1 MMTTK
6 IEILAANELSKSDWA
21 FWRDC
26 HLRNP
31 ALDSPYFHPQFV
43 RELLDVGRRV
53 CVAVVTTAGQAVALF
68 PFEQTRTVGRPAG
81 WPMCDFQSPIGMP
94 SAEFDPEEFMRATG
108 LQAYLFDH
116 ILVARQEFQPFFER
130 VVPSPYMEVAG
141 GLEGYKSRLTDR
153 NKLVL
158 RDTLRRTRKAVR
170 ELGPLRLEFFSTDEA
185 LLEQLIAWKREQYKR
200 SGADD
205 FLGRAEPRA
214 YLSNLLKLRGPEFR
228 GALSGLWAGEQLL
241 AIHMGMIARGI
252 LHWWFPAYDR
262 KLANYAPGRL
272 MLTKLAEEAAAHGL
286 LRIDLGKGD
295 YSFKLDAMT
304 GATMVAEGYIETRP
318 LHRWLRSQR
327 RASVTIVR
335 ASAAYQIARTV
346 KRRLLGETV

>member
-1 MMTTK
+1 MTTR
-6 IEILAANELSKSDWA
+6 IEILSANELSESHWA

-53 CVAVVTTAGQAVALF
+53 RVAVVSAAGHLAALF
-68 PFEQTRTVGRPAG
+68 PFEQNRSVGCPAG

-94 SAEFDPEEFMRATG
+94 SAEFDLEEFMRASG

-116 ILVARQEFQPFFER
+116 ILAARQEFLPFFEQ
-130 VVPSPYMEVAG
+130 VMPSPYMEVAS
-141 GLEGYKSRLTDR
+141 GLEGYKSRLTDSNKLKMRDTER
-153 NKLVL
+153 NK
-158 RDTLRRTRKAVR
+158 RKAAR
-170 ELGPLRLEFFSTDEA
+170 ELGPLRLEFLSTDA
-185 LLEQLIAWKREQYKR
+185 AMLEQLIAWKREQYAR

-214 YLSNLLKLRGPEFR
+214 YLFNLLRLHDPEFR
-228 GALSGLWAGEQLL
+228 GVLSGLWAGERLL
-241 AIHMGMIARGI
+241 AIHMGMMARGI
-252 LHWWFPAYDR
+252 LHYWFPAYDR
-262 KLANYAPGRL
+262 NFANYSPGRL
-272 MLTKLAEEAAAHGL
+272 MLAKFTEEAAAHGL
-286 LRIDLGKGD
+286 SRIDLGKGED
-295 YSFKLDAMT
+295 AYKLGVMT

-318 LHRWLRSQR
+318 MHRWLRSQR
-327 RASVTIVR
+327 RTSVTIVQ

-346 KRRLLGETV
+346 KRRLLGRTF

>member
-1 MMTTK
+1 MTTK
-6 IEILAANELSKSDWA
+6 IEILTANELSESDWA
-21 FWRDC
+21 FWREC

-43 RELLDVGRRV
+43 RELLGVGRRV
-53 CVAVVTTAGQAVALF
+53 CVAVVSTAGQTAVLF
-68 PFEQTRTVGRPAG
+68 PFEQNRTVGRPAG
-81 WPMCDFQSPIGMP
+81 WPMCDFQSPIGMT
-94 SAEFDPEEFMRATG
+94 SAEFELQDFMRATG

-116 ILVARQEFQPFFER
+116 ILVARQEFRPFFER

-141 GLEGYKSRLTDR
+141 GLESYKSRLTDR
-153 NKLVL
+153 NKLIL
-158 RDTLRRTRKAVR
+158 RDTFRRMRKAVR
-170 ELGPLRLEFFSTDEA
+170 ELGPLRLEFLSTDEA
-185 LLEQLIAWKREQYKR
+185 LLEQLIAWKREQYAR
-200 SGADD
+200 SRADD
-205 FLGRAEPRA
+205 FLGRAEPRT
-214 YLSNLLKLRGPEFR
+214 YLFNLLKLHDPEFR
-228 GALSGLWAGEQLL
+228 GALSGLWAGERLV
-241 AIHMGMIARGI
+241 AVHMGMLARGI

-272 MLTKLAEEAAAHGL
+272 MLTKLTEEAAAHGL
-286 LRIDLGKGD
+286 VRIDLGKGE
-295 YSFKLDAMT
+295 YGFKLDAMT

-327 RASVTIVR
+327 RASVTRLR

>member
-1 MMTTK
+1 MTTK
-6 IEILAANELSKSDWA
+6 IEILTANELSESDWA
-21 FWRDC
+21 FWREC

-43 RELLDVGRRV
+43 RELLGVGRRV
-53 CVAVVTTAGQAVALF
+53 CVAVVSTAGQTAVLF
-68 PFEQTRTVGRPAG
+68 PFEQNRTVGRPAG
-81 WPMCDFQSPIGMP
+81 WPMCDFQSPIGMT
-94 SAEFDPEEFMRATG
+94 SAEFELQDFVRATG

-116 ILVARQEFQPFFER
+116 ILVARQEFRPFFER

-141 GLEGYKSRLTDR
+141 GLEGYQSRLTDR
-153 NKLVL
+153 NKLKL
-158 RDTLRRTRKAVR
+158 RDTFRRMRKAER
-170 ELGPLRLEFFSTDEA
+170 ELGPLRLEFLSTDEA
-185 LLEQLIAWKREQYKR
+185 LLEQLIAWKREQYSR

-205 FLGRAEPRA
+205 FLGRAEPRT
-214 YLSNLLKLRGPEFR
+214 YLFNLLKVHDPEFR
-228 GALSGLWAGEQLL
+228 GALSGLWAGERLI
-241 AIHMGMIARGI
+241 AVHMGMLARGI

-272 MLTKLAEEAAAHGL
+272 MLTKLTEEAAALGIV
-286 LRIDLGKGD
+286 RIDLGKGE
-295 YSFKLDAMT
+295 YGFKLDAMT

-327 RASVTIVR
+327 RASVTRLR
-335 ASAAYQIARTV
+335 ASAAFQIARTV